1 MTTSKKNTSQVR
13 EVALEVIIEVLEKGG
28 YSHKVL
34 GQALTKYQYLDKQ
47 ERAFLS
53 RLCEGTIERAIEL
66 DYIINQFSKVKVK
79 KQKPVIRNILRMA
92 VYQIR
97 YMDAVP
103 DSAACNEAVKLG
115 VKKGFGTL
123 RGFINGVLRNISRNQ
138 EEITYPDQAKE
149 PIKYLSIKYSMPE
162 WIVLKWMK
170 EYDYKTVEGILE
182 KYNQSKATTIRTNL
196 LKTTP
201 EELKASLEKA
211 GVTVKPA
218 SYMPYA
224 FYISNYNYLSNL
236 EEFREGL
243 FQVQDESSMLVGEI
257 ADVKE
262 DNIVIDVCAA
272 PGGKTLHMAEKL
284 KGTGMV
290 YSRDLTYEKTAY
302 IEENVLRLGI
312 ENVSVEARDALV
324 LDQDSVGKADV
335 VICDLPCSGLGVIG
349 KKPDIKY
356 KITEEQLS
364 DLSKLQ
370 QEILKVVT
378 TYVKPGGT
386 LIYSTCTINKAEN
399 EDNMNFIVKEL
410 GFKLENIDTYLP
422 KTLQNET
429 TKEGYLQL
437 IPGIHNTD
445 GFFISRLKKVQ

>member
-13 EVALEVIIEVLEKGG
+13 ELALEIIIEVLEKGG

-92 VYQIR
+92 VYQIK

-123 RGFINGVLRNISRNQ
+123 RGFLNGVLRNITRNLDQ
-138 EEITYPDQAKE
+138 ITYPDELKE
-149 PIKYLSIKYSMPE
+149 PIKYLSIHYSMPE
-162 WIVLKWMK
+162 WIVMKWMQ
-170 EYDYKTVEGILE
+170 EYDYATVKGMLE
-182 KYNQSKATTIRTNL
+182 RFNQTKETTIRTNL
-196 LKTTP
+196 SKTTP
-201 EELKASLEKA
+201 EQLKEALEKE
-211 GVTVKPA
+211 GVTVKDTT
-218 SYMPYA
+218 YLPYS
-224 FYISNYNYLSNL
+224 FYISNYNFLNHL
-236 EEFREGL
+236 PEFREGM

-257 ADVKE
+257 AGVKE
-262 DNIVIDVCAA
+262 NDIVIDVCAA

-284 KGTGMV
+284 NGTGMV

-302 IEENVLRLGI
+302 IEENVERLGLT
-312 ENVSVEARDALV
+312 NVTVSAQDALV
-324 LDQDSVGKADV
+324 LDKDSVNKADV
-335 VICDLPCSGLGVIG
+335 LICDLPCSGLGVIG

-356 KITEEQLS
+356 KMTKEQLG

-370 QEILKVVT
+370 REILKVVT
-378 TYVKPGGT
+378 SYVKQGGT
-386 LIYSTCTINKAEN
+386 MIYSTCTINKEEN
-399 EDNMNFIVKEL
+399 EENMNFIVNEL
-410 GFKLENIDTYLP
+410 GFELESIDAYLP
-422 KTLQNET
+422 ETLRNET
-429 TKEGYLQL
+429 TKKGYLQL
-437 IPGIHNTD
+437 LPGIHNTD
-445 GFFISRLKKVQ
+445 GFFISRLKKVK